1 LRKVKKKRLVV
12 PAEAKYLR
20 QVREFAE
27 KYGKSQGFSRKDI
40 NSLKISLDEICSNIV
55 LYAYRDMERG
65 DIQIEIKRENGSIIV
80 HIEDRGV
87 EFDYG
92 SVKTPN
98 LQKYVEQK
106 MKGGLGLHLVK
117 TMNDEVR
124 YERVGGRNIY
134 TLQRN
139 LESEY

>member
-1 LRKVKKKRLVV
+1 MKNRRLVV

-27 KYGKSQGFSRKDI
+27 KYGKSQGFSRRDI

-87 EFDYG
+87 EFDYS
-92 SVKTPN
+92 SVKTPD

-117 TMNDEVR
+117 SMNDKVR

-134 TLQRN
+134 TLQKN